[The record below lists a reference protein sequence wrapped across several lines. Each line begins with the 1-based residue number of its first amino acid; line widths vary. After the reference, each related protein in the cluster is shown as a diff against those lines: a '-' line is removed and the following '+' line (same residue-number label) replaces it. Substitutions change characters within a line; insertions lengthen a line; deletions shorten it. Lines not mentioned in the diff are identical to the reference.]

1 MCANTTNH
9 LSTSIRKKSRLSL
22 SLLFWRVLRLS
33 PSLFLWQLS
42 FSFLLRRLSPSLL
55 LWWECT
61 SCCVLSLSRDPSVQ
75 SLMMARAVSWWSV
88 QTEREREVKWYL
100 CKQSSLQSKFIQPT
114 IVSFPATEPGNECQT
129 MNKRKTFNFQK
140 NSMYMGSIKS
150 KLYPNVLTILASLA
164 KESGVVTLSTL
175 QCTVQQASY
184 VHGSP
189 RSKVNHVTISD

>member
-1 MCANTTNH
+1 MAA
-9 LSTSIRKKSRLSL
+9 I
-22 SLLFWRVLRLS
+22 F
-33 PSLFLWQLS
+33 FLPIAAAIPLPPIVVGMYLMLCSVTVQGS
-42 FSFLLRRLSPSLL
+42 FSPVSDDGPGSQLV
-55 LWWECT
+55 EC
-61 SCCVLSLSRDPSVQ
+61 LD
-75 SLMMARAVSWWSV
+75 
-88 QTEREREVKWYL
+88 REREAKWYL

-175 QCTVQQASY
+175 QCTV
-184 VHGSP
+184 
-189 RSKVNHVTISD
+189 